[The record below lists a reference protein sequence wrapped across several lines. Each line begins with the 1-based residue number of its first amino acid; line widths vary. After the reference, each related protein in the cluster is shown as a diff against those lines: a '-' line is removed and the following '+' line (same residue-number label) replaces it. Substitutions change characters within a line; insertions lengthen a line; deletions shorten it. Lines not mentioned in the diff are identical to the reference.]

1 MTATDQSHQT
11 LQNPLA
17 TGPSIHDPRTHDAR
31 MLPIGR
37 ARPCTAI
44 DIPPPACHL
53 FAPPSVLPREPHVL
67 LYLILF
73 IATIF
78 GANWAIETYGLVPV
92 GPDLIAPA
100 GVYFAG
106 LAFTFRDLAQDRVG
120 RLWIVAA
127 IVVGALISGF
137 VSTKFALAS
146 GVAFLVSEMLDFAVY
161 TPLRRR
167 NWIGAVVASNIVG
180 LVADSIVFLTLA
192 FGSLQ
197 YLPGQVVGKAWMTL
211 LAVAVLWL
219 LRRRLAPNPES

>member
-1 MTATDQSHQT
+1 M
-11 LQNPLA
+11 
-17 TGPSIHDPRTHDAR
+17 
-31 MLPIGR
+31 
-37 ARPCTAI
+37 
-44 DIPPPACHL
+44 
-53 FAPPSVLPREPHVL
+53 

-127 IVVGALISGF
+127 IVVGALISGL
-137 VSTKFALAS
+137 VSTKFAMAS
-146 GVAFLVSEMLDFAVY
+146 GVAFLVSELLDFAVY

-197 YLPGQVVGKAWMTL
+197 YLPGQVVGKMWMTL
-211 LAVAVLWL
+211 LAAGVLWL

>member
-1 MTATDQSHQT
+1 
-11 LQNPLA
+11 
-17 TGPSIHDPRTHDAR
+17 
-31 MLPIGR
+31 
-37 ARPCTAI
+37 
-44 DIPPPACHL
+44 
-53 FAPPSVLPREPHVL
+53 L

-127 IVVGALISGF
+127 IVVGALISGL
-137 VSTKFALAS
+137 VSTKFAMAS
-146 GVAFLVSEMLDFAVY
+146 GVAFLVSELLDFAVY

-167 NWIGAVVASNIVG
+167 NWIGAVVASNVVG

-197 YLPGQVVGKAWMTL
+197 YLPGQVVGKMWMTL
-211 LAVAVLWL
+211 LAAGVLWL

>member
-1 MTATDQSHQT
+1 M
-11 LQNPLA
+11 
-17 TGPSIHDPRTHDAR
+17 
-31 MLPIGR
+31 
-37 ARPCTAI
+37 
-44 DIPPPACHL
+44 
-53 FAPPSVLPREPHVL
+53 

-127 IVVGALISGF
+127 IVVGALISGL
-137 VSTKFALAS
+137 VSTKFAMAS
-146 GVAFLVSEMLDFAVY
+146 GVAFLVSELLDFAVY

-197 YLPGQVVGKAWMTL
+197 YLPGQVVGKMWMTL
-211 LAVAVLWL
+211 LAAGVLWL
-219 LRRRLAPNPES
+219 LRRRLAPSAGR

>member
-1 MTATDQSHQT
+1 
-11 LQNPLA
+11 
-17 TGPSIHDPRTHDAR
+17 
-31 MLPIGR
+31 
-37 ARPCTAI
+37 
-44 DIPPPACHL
+44 
-53 FAPPSVLPREPHVL
+53 L

-127 IVVGALISGF
+127 IVVGALISGL
-137 VSTKFALAS
+137 VSTKFAMAS
-146 GVAFLVSEMLDFAVY
+146 GVAFLVSELLDFAVY

-197 YLPGQVVGKAWMTL
+197 YLPGQVVGKMWMTL
-211 LAVAVLWL
+211 LAAGVLWL

>member
-1 MTATDQSHQT
+1 
-11 LQNPLA
+11 
-17 TGPSIHDPRTHDAR
+17 
-31 MLPIGR
+31 
-37 ARPCTAI
+37 
-44 DIPPPACHL
+44 
-53 FAPPSVLPREPHVL
+53 L
-67 LYLILF
+67 LYLLLF
-73 IATIF
+73 VATIF

-92 GPDLIAPA
+92 GLDLIAPA

-127 IVVGALISGF
+127 IVVGALISGL
-137 VSTKFALAS
+137 VSTKFAMAS
-146 GVAFLVSEMLDFAVY
+146 GVAFLVSELLDFAVY

-180 LVADSIVFLTLA
+180 LVADSVVFLALA

-197 YLPGQVVGKAWMTL
+197 YLPGQVIGKAWMTL

>member
-1 MTATDQSHQT
+1 
-11 LQNPLA
+11 
-17 TGPSIHDPRTHDAR
+17 
-31 MLPIGR
+31 
-37 ARPCTAI
+37 
-44 DIPPPACHL
+44 
-53 FAPPSVLPREPHVL
+53 L

-73 IATIF
+73 VATIF

-100 GVYFAG
+100 GGSFAG

-127 IVVGALISGF
+127 IVAGALISGL

-146 GVAFLVSEMLDFAVY
+146 GVAFLVSELLDFAVY

>member
-1 MTATDQSHQT
+1 
-11 LQNPLA
+11 
-17 TGPSIHDPRTHDAR
+17 
-31 MLPIGR
+31 
-37 ARPCTAI
+37 
-44 DIPPPACHL
+44 
-53 FAPPSVLPREPHVL
+53 L
-67 LYLILF
+67 LYLLLF
-73 IATIF
+73 VATIF

-127 IVVGALISGF
+127 IVVGALISGL
-137 VSTKFALAS
+137 VSTKFAMAS
-146 GVAFLVSEMLDFAVY
+146 GVAFLVSELLDFAVY

-180 LVADSIVFLTLA
+180 LVADSVVFLALA

-197 YLPGQVVGKAWMTL
+197 YLPGQVIGKAWMTL

>member
-1 MTATDQSHQT
+1 M
-11 LQNPLA
+11 
-17 TGPSIHDPRTHDAR
+17 
-31 MLPIGR
+31 
-37 ARPCTAI
+37 
-44 DIPPPACHL
+44 
-53 FAPPSVLPREPHVL
+53 

-120 RLWIVAA
+120 RLWIVGA
-127 IVVGALISGF
+127 IVVGALISGL
-137 VSTKFALAS
+137 VSTKFAMAS
-146 GVAFLVSEMLDFAVY
+146 GVAFLVSELLDFAVY